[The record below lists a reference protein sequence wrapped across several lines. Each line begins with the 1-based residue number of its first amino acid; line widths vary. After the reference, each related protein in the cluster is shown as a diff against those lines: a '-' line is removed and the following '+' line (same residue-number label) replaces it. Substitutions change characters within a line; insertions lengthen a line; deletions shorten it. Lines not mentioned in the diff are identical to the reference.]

1 QDDREVPAAV
11 RGDAWRNGLAGAG
24 PAWARYLAKQRVTP
38 ATLRQALRSHLGKP
52 YLRVEPRECVGEAE
66 LQAASAAWQAA
77 AELWRREGYAW
88 VEVLRE
94 HGGLSQ
100 STHKAAKLPL
110 WSAELDAYFADPAAL
125 FEAPDGLAKLGAAA
139 LLKATKK
146 NFEAPHSALAEALDI
161 L

>member
-1 QDDREVPAAV
+1 MAR
-11 RGDAWRNGLAGAG
+11 RG
-24 PAWARYLAKQRVTP
+24 
-38 ATLRQALRSHLGKP
+38 LRLGSR
-52 YLRVEPRECVGEAE
+52 L
-66 LQAASAAWQAA
+66 
-77 AELWRREGYAW
+77 
-88 VEVLRE
+88 LRE

-146 NFEAPHSALAEALDI
+146 NFEAPQSAAGRGPG
-161 L
+161 